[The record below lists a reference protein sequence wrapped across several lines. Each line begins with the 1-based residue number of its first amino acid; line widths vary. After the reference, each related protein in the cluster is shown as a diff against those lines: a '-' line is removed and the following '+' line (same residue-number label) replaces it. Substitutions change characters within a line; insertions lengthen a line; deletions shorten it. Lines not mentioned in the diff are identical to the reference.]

1 MRRSTYYLFLL
12 PVALA
17 LMALVPMYP
26 AQATDY
32 ATFGNPQTTYRAAF
46 LPATEIVAGG
56 FDWTVEVSGCAL
68 DAAQRTRLQA
78 SPGVIA
84 LYIGSTFNL
93 WLFLVLLLSR
103 TSSEALR
110 KAILIVLGAV
120 LMVTAGGW
128 LQFYTLIFLMCP
140 PDLAIPSAIAGGF
153 AVLAVALGEVLLTR
167 HEGLAHAI
175 GPRSI
180 RHVVRVAKS

>member
-17 LMALVPMYP
+17 FMALVPMYP

-32 ATFGNPQTTYRAAF
+32 ATFGNPRTTYRAAF

-140 PDLAIPSAIAGGF
+140 PDLAIP
-153 AVLAVALGEVLLTR
+153 
-167 HEGLAHAI
+167 
-175 GPRSI
+175 
-180 RHVVRVAKS
+180 